1 MLAHMGDSYT
11 CLLDHVCFS
20 THNRLPQIVPA
31 LKSRLYAYMAGILKK
46 IKCPPVLIN
55 GVEDHVHIL
64 TYRHPTVCESE
75 LARVVKSNSS
85 GWVHDTFPEHR
96 DFDWQ
101 NGYSAFSVSKSN
113 LEAVREYIANQEER
127 HRRLTWRKE
136 IERLYTKH
144 GIPFDPKYLD

>member
-1 MLAHMGDSYT
+1 MGDSYT
-11 CLLDHVCFS
+11 CLINHVCFS
-20 THNRLPQIVPA
+20 THSRRPQIVPA
-31 LKSRLYAYMAGILKK
+31 LKPKLHAYMAGILRK

-55 GVEDHVHIL
+55 GVQDHVHIL
-64 TYRHPTVCESE
+64 TYRHPTVCESD

-113 LEAVREYIANQEER
+113 IEAVREYIANQEEH
-127 HRRLTWRKE
+127 HRQLTWREE
-136 IERLYTKH
+136 IERLYIKH
-144 GIPFDPKYLD
+144 EIPFDPKYLD